1 VEDLKNGKTSLKKKT
16 FPQKRK
22 HPNTNSLIYIDFI
35 AGTHIELHI
44 LAQEI
49 FKWKGGE
56 VR

>member
-1 VEDLKNGKTSLKKKT
+1 VEDRKNGKTSLKKKT